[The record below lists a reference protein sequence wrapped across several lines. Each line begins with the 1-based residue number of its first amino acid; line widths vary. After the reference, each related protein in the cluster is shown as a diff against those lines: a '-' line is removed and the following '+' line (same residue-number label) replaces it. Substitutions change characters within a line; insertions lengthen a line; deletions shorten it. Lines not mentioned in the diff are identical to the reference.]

1 MNTASMYMNQ
11 NHTNSYQFE
20 KKNEIGTFVIV
31 GSNRDLNLS
40 FFKQK
45 MPESKGA
52 QIFKYTDNLVSFMN
66 FCKSGVIFGANTT
79 IVILPRMPRFL
90 SEIKRQNC
98 FGSCCTV
105 DNTKRLFNC

>member
-1 MNTASMYMNQ
+1 MNQ

-66 FCKSGVIFGANTT
+66 FGNRGSFLGLTQLLLFCQECPASFQKLKDK
-79 IVILPRMPRFL
+79 IVLVHAV
-90 SEIKRQNC
+90 Q
-98 FGSCCTV
+98 
-105 DNTKRLFNC
+105 